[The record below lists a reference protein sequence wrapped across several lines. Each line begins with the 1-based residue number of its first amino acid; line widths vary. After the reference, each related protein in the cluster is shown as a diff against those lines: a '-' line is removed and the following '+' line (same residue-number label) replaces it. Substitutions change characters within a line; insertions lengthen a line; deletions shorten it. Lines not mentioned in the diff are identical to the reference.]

1 MHVLPPASDIKAGGG
16 GGGGGEGGTFRSIQL
31 PSHPMMEAFLDEAA
45 GGKERENEADSPKV
59 RKHC

>member
-1 MHVLPPASDIKAGGG
+1 MHVFPPASDIKAG

-45 GGKERENEADSPKV
+45 GGKERENEADSPKL
-59 RKHC
+59 RKDC